1 MKIIALCG
9 FKQSGKSTAF
19 DIIKNQNMGKVVK
32 EAAFANR
39 LKEVCSQVFSIPR
52 NHFDDQ
58 EIKEV
63 PFLNNIIMTKEAA
76 IKILELY
83 NMDKKVDGMVL
94 ADFIRNF
101 KEKEM
106 RTPRGIA
113 QYIGTEFLR
122 ALRSDIHCETLND
135 IMKEQEETVDIFVVT
150 DCRFLNEIEYFK
162 NEEAFEPFFIHRLE
176 AYNLFIQELEDG
188 KSHPSEI
195 ETLSLI
201 PKCRILKNNMSK
213 EEFFNE
219 IKSKV
224 KA

>member
-19 DIIKNQNMGKVVK
+19 EIIKDQNSNKVVK

-39 LKEVCSQVFSIPR
+39 LKEVCSLVFKIPR

-58 EIKEV
+58 DIKEV
-63 PFLNNIIMTKEAA
+63 PFVEPLIMTKEHAMQ
-76 IKILELY
+76 ILELY
-83 NMDKKVDGMVL
+83 NMDSKVDGAVL
-94 ADFIRNF
+94 AKFIRDF
-101 KEKEM
+101 KERELK
-106 RTPRGIA
+106 TPRGIA

-122 ALRSDIHCETLND
+122 TLRSDIHCETLKD
-135 IMKEQEETVDIFVVT
+135 IMVAQANEVDIFVVT
-150 DCRFLNEIEYFK
+150 DCRFLNEIVFFK
-162 NEEAFEPFFIHRLE
+162 DEETFEPFFIHRLD
-176 AYNLFIQELEDG
+176 AYDSFLVELEAG

-201 PKCRILKNNMSK
+201 PKCKILNNNKNK
-213 EEFFNE
+213 EDFANE
-219 IKSKV
+219 IKNKV